1 MSLRSFLISLLKLN
15 GVFLGIEF
23 LWRLAFLFFFGAES
37 LATVNSSDL
46 LSAFIL
52 GARFDLTV
60 LCYINAIPLLML
72 FFWSIYQTTLPVWF
86 RTSLFIWYSLFLF
99 VMTFFNLIDFGFYS
113 FFQDRINLLIFG
125 FFEDDT
131 IALIKTMWKN
141 YPVIPMA
148 SFLVIFAWLLQ
159 DQLRRLFNLK
169 KINSEPLSSPA
180 PSANIEA
187 QGWSHKILVAFLLFT
202 VFFINGLGARGSLG
216 LFPLSEMDTGISSNP
231 FINQLGFNS
240 SRAFARAVELRMKSR
255 SEWNSNLKYFG
266 YAENPRKAF
275 ADYFE
280 IPEENIPQDP
290 VQLLRKV
297 TPHNPWAEQTRPH
310 VVFVLMESWGSYWMQ
325 FSDPSF
331 DLVGDFKKHQLAD
344 LYTDKV
350 LSQTAATIGTL
361 SSLMA
366 GIPHRHIGEFLSE
379 SSYLQAPFRTSPA
392 RIFKKSGY
400 QTRFIYGGNPG
411 WREINKFASFQ
422 GYDSVEGESEI
433 SKKLGSQLEKHDW
446 GIYDGDLWKYV
457 ELTLK
462 ESTTPQFL
470 VVMTTSNHPPFQTP
484 QNYKI
489 PTFHPPEFVKV
500 KYIGDTSIPPKRYA
514 TYRYAMDEFSLFLDR
529 LKSSPLADK
538 TILAATGDHAFW
550 MINFN
555 ETEQLQKNAVP
566 MYLYL
571 PPAIRGQRQ
580 LPEYANQNDILPT
593 LYPLALSKTEIW
605 TLGFD
610 LFSNPQNFTHGA
622 ERLVI
627 GPTGGVAPGSHP
639 AYYNWR
645 SGESILVAGQEDEQ
659 KIKMTLKYNSLM
671 SLLDLYMLQEKNSE
685 NSRR

>member
-1 MSLRSFLISLLKLN
+1 MSLRRFLLSLVKLN
-15 GVFLGIEF
+15 SVFLGIEF
-23 LWRLAFLFFFGAES
+23 LWRLTFLFFFGADTLS
-37 LATVNSSDL
+37 AASSTDL
-46 LSAFIL
+46 LSAFLL

-60 LCYINAIPLLML
+60 LCYINAIPLLIL
-72 FFWSIYQTTLPVWF
+72 FFWSLSQTTLPLWL
-86 RTSLFIWYSLFLF
+86 RKSLFAWYYLFLF
-99 VMTFFNLIDFGFYS
+99 IMTFFNLIDFGFYS

-141 YPVIPMA
+141 YPVVPMA
-148 SFLVIFAWLLQ
+148 SFLVVFAWLLQ
-159 DQLRRLFNLK
+159 DQLRRLFGIVTKN
-169 KINSEPLSSPA
+169 
-180 PSANIEA
+180 SANFETPPSPR
-187 QGWSHKILVAFLLFT
+187 WSPKKGVALSLFAL
-202 VFFINGLGARGSLG
+202 FFINGLGARGSLG

-240 SRAFARAVELRMKSR
+240 SRAFARAVELRLKSR

-266 YAENPRKAF
+266 YAENPKRAF
-275 ADYFE
+275 ADYFG
-280 IPEENIPQDP
+280 IPEEAVPQDP
-290 VQLLRKV
+290 TELMRRT
-297 TPHNPWAEQTRPH
+297 TPSNSWAERTRPH

-325 FSDPSF
+325 FSSPSF
-331 DLVGDFKKHQLAD
+331 DLVGDFKKHQAAD
-344 LYTDKV
+344 FYTDKV

-361 SSLMA
+361 SALMA

-392 RIFKKSGY
+392 RIFKSSGY

-446 GIYDGDLWKYV
+446 GIYDGDLWSYV

-462 ESTTPQFL
+462 EATSPQFL

-484 QNYKI
+484 TSYKV
-489 PTFHPPEFVKV
+489 PAFNPPDFVKA
-500 KYIGDTSIPPKRYA
+500 KYVGDHSIPLKRYA
-514 TYRYAMDEFSLFLDR
+514 TYRYALDEFSLFLDR
-529 LKSSPLADK
+529 LKSSALGNK

-550 MINFN
+550 MIHFN

-566 MYLYL
+566 LYFYL
-571 PPAIRGQRQ
+571 PAEIRGQRR
-580 LPEYANQNDILPT
+580 LPEFANQNDILPT
-593 LYPLALSKTEIW
+593 LYPLALSNKEIW
-605 TLGFD
+605 ALGFD

-627 GPTGGVAPGSHP
+627 GPTGGVAPGNPP
-639 AYYNWR
+639 AYYNWNPE
-645 SGESILVAGQEDEQ
+645 ESLLVSGQEDEH
-659 KIKMTLKYNSLM
+659 KAKMTLKYKSLM

-685 NSRR
+685 NPRR